1 MHLSELKIAF
11 FVIDYTSTGGVE
23 RVTADLSKIFVQ
35 QHLWVLNIVSLYQ
48 SNPQPK
54 FEYAENVDFV
64 VLHPKNKSDFQN
76 VFENYFQDYK
86 PDIFIF
92 QGDNMTISLKI
103 LKAAKKSNVTA
114 IPVYHG
120 SPFAYLKKYPE
131 AKNSNALKIMFSK
144 MQYPF
149 KKNKLGNF
157 LQQAEK
163 GVVCVSKG
171 SAEELKS
178 LFPCKNFVKNIS
190 VLWNPIELKESSLI
204 NKEKTVSFVSRLESK
219 HKNAF
224 LSVKAWKEIHEKF
237 PDWTLKIY
245 GTGSLSQKMKQF
257 CNAENIKNVEFLGFV
272 ENINAELA
280 KSSISIS
287 TSNSEGFSIA
297 IAEAI
302 ANHNAIAITDSDGG
316 VSDMVIAKK
325 TGLVSPKNNE
335 KELANNIYLL
345 ITNENLR
352 KQLAENAYQH
362 LKEKT
367 TTNIFDEWKNL
378 LLSTL

>member
-1 MHLSELKIAF
+1 
-11 FVIDYTSTGGVE
+11 
-23 RVTADLSKIFVQ
+23 
-35 QHLWVLNIVSLYQ
+35 
-48 SNPQPK
+48 
-54 FEYAENVDFV
+54 
-64 VLHPKNKSDFQN
+64 
-76 VFENYFQDYK
+76 
-86 PDIFIF
+86 
-92 QGDNMTISLKI
+92 
-103 LKAAKKSNVTA
+103 
-114 IPVYHG
+114 
-120 SPFAYLKKYPE
+120 
-131 AKNSNALKIMFSK
+131 
-144 MQYPF
+144 
-149 KKNKLGNF
+149 
-157 LQQAEK
+157 
-163 GVVCVSKG
+163 
-171 SAEELKS
+171 
-178 LFPCKNFVKNIS
+178 
-190 VLWNPIELKESSLI
+190 
-204 NKEKTVSFVSRLESK
+204 
-219 HKNAF
+219 
-224 LSVKAWKEIHEKF
+224 
-237 PDWTLKIY
+237 
-245 GTGSLSQKMKQF
+245 MKQF